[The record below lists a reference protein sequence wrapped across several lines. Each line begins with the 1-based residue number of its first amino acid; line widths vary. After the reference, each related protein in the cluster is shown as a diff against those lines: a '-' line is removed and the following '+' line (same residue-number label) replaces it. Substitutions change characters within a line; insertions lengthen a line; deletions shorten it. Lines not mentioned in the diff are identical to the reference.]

1 MAQEKQFENKIKRYL
16 KVRGIYQLG
25 TPADKMTVKPVG
37 YYEKR
42 WGGGRYVKAGLP
54 DLHIVIR
61 GVNLDVEVKAQ
72 DGIESELQKQKREQI
87 IDSGA
92 LAYVAYPSGWEKLKD
107 IIDGLLIDK
116 FSREEDVIL
125 K

>member
-1 MAQEKQFENKIKRYL
+1 MAQEKQFENKIKLYL
-16 KVRGIYQLG
+16 IERGIYPLG
-25 TPADKMTVKPVG
+25 TPADKMSVKPVG

-42 WGGGRYVKAGLP
+42 WGGGRYVKSGLP
-54 DLHIVIR
+54 DLHIVIK
-61 GVNLDVEVKAQ
+61 GMSLELEVKAQ
-72 DGIESELQKQKREQI
+72 KGVRSELQKQKIEQI
-87 IDSGA
+87 RASGG

-116 FSREEDVIL
+116 FNREEDVIL

>member
-1 MAQEKQFENKIKRYL
+1 MAQEKQFENKIKEYL
-16 KVRGIYQLG
+16 KKRGIYPLG

-42 WGGGRYVKAGLP
+42 WGGGRYVKSGLP

-61 GVNLDVEVKAQ
+61 GVSLEVEVKAQ
-72 DGIESELQKQKREQI
+72 DGVESELQMQKRQQI

-92 LAYVAYPSGWEKLKD
+92 LAYVAYPSGWDKLKA

-116 FSREEDVIL
+116 FNKEMEVTL

>member
-1 MAQEKQFENKIKRYL
+1 MAAEKMFENKIKNYL
-16 KVRGIYQLG
+16 KNHGVYPLG
-25 TPADKMTVKPVG
+25 TPEDKMAVKPVG

-42 WGGGRYVKAGLP
+42 WGGGRFVKSGLP

-61 GVNLDVEVKAQ
+61 GMSLEVEVKAQ

-87 IDSGA
+87 IASGA
-92 LAYVAYPSGWEKLKD
+92 LAYVVYPSGWLRLKD
-107 IIDGLLIDK
+107 IIDGLLIEK
-116 FSREEDVIL
+116 FNREEEVIL